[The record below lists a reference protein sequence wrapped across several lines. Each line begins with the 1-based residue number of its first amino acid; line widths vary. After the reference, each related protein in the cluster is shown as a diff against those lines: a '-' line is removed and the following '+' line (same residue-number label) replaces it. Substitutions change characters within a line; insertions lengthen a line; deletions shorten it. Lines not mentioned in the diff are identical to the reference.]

1 MYPKRQ
7 TIVGIT
13 FWTLGE
19 SRGKNT
25 RMDVAPSFE
34 LGSATGAGCRCPDHF
49 VFGSQM
55 QRRAVVVLLFAA
67 SNFSSKSYE
76 LSLFERWFF
85 RTFFF
90 KKLSLGVLCVLG
102 VISLFVTALRHFFL
116 WISFEL
122 PFTVLCVLGGPSLS
136 VPALLFL
143 FLNFLFSNLLEF
155 CVRGPERFFG
165 KRKVCCRQKRIVLKS
180 FGPCHSH
187 GNRAA

>member
-7 TIVGIT
+7 TIVRIT

-25 RMDVAPSFE
+25 RMNVAPSFE

-49 VFGSQM
+49 VSARKL

-143 FLNFLFSNLLEF
+143 FLTF
-155 CVRGPERFFG
+155 CF
-165 KRKVCCRQKRIVLKS
+165 RI
-180 FGPCHSH
+180 F
-187 GNRAA
+187 